1 MNIETTNPIQ
11 ASTYTID
18 PAVGTDENVKR
29 QGESKTEVNS
39 SGKSVG
45 DSIRIS
51 DDARS
56 ERDKKIVE
64 ELEKIDRQVQ
74 QHEAAHQAA
83 AGELFRGKSFTY
95 RVGPDGKRYAVSGEV
110 HIDTSAS
117 SLNPKATI
125 AKMERIRRAASAP
138 NDPSAQDMAVA
149 AEAAKIEANAKAQ
162 LQEQYFSNANGQKAP
177 PPPVTSGTMKE
188 AETQV
193 SSVMKS
199 NTENKTGSDAALAPN
214 MQVSVLFN
222 AQAAPGLLSSPK
234 TRIDLII

>member
-1 MNIETTNPIQ
+1 MENTNSIQ

-18 PAVGTDENVKR
+18 PVAVTGTEEYVKR

-39 SGKSVG
+39 SGKPVG

-51 DDARS
+51 DDARA
-56 ERDKKIVE
+56 ERDKKIIE

-110 HIDTSAS
+110 HIDTSAT
-117 SLNPKATI
+117 SLSPKATI

-138 NDPSAQDMAVA
+138 ADPSAQDMSVA
-149 AEAAKIEANAKAQ
+149 AAAAKIEAEAKAQ
-162 LQEQYFSNANGQKAP
+162 LQQDLSLAGTDNSAGTIPAAAGTLKTEDAVS
-177 PPPVTSGTMKE
+177 STMKSP
-188 AETQV
+188 V
-193 SSVMKS
+193 L
-199 NTENKTGSDAALAPN
+199 ENKPGKDAALAPN
-214 MQVSVLFN
+214 MQVSILFN
-222 AQAAPGLLSSPK
+222 SPVDTLGSPK
-234 TRIDLII
+234 PRIDLIL